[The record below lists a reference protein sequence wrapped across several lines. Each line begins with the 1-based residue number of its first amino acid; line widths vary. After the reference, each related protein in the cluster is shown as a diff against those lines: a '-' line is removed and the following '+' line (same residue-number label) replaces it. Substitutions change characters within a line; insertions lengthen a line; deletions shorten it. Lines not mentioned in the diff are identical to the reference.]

1 MEALVLPQLNVG
13 QYQLV
18 LNALNL
24 AIALLGGSAALF
36 AMLRGQVNP
45 AYQMAISLM
54 TIVVGMAAYHY
65 WRIYANWIA
74 AYEFKDGTYVP
85 TGELF
90 NYAYRYADWIGTLP
104 FIVAATVLV
113 LDLGRE
119 KSASLVFRLVIA
131 AMLMIGLG
139 YVGEIE
145 RENMTMRAVW
155 GFVSTLPFL
164 YIVYVLWSEFTETL
178 RYESDRVR
186 LLFGNTR
193 LLLVA
198 SWGFYPI
205 VYMLPMFGLAGAD
218 VQVMVQVGNSIA
230 DIVAK
235 ALYGLLIFAIA
246 REKTFE
252 AEMEANQSFEMDF
265 GETAA
270 APAVPAAQ
278 GNFQKF

>member
-1 MEALVLPQLNVG
+1 MEALPTLAIG

-65 WRIYANWIA
+65 WRIYENWQS
-74 AYEFKDGTYVP
+74 AYQLKDGVYVP
-85 TGELF
+85 TGEIF

-119 KSASLVFRLVIA
+119 KSSSLVFKLVVSAIA
-131 AMLMIGLG
+131 MIGLG
-139 YVGEIE
+139 YVGENE
-145 RENMTMRAVW
+145 RSDMTMRAIW
-155 GFVSTLPFL
+155 GFASTLPFI
-164 YIVYVLWSEFTETL
+164 YIVYILWAEFSETL
-178 RYESDRVR
+178 KYESDRVR
-186 LLFGNTR
+186 LLFNNTR
-193 LLLVA
+193 ILLVA
-198 SWGFYPI
+198 SWGFYPL

-218 VQVMVQVGNSIA
+218 VQVAVQVGNSVA

-235 ALYGLLIFAIA
+235 ALFGLMIFSIA

-252 AEMEANQSFEMDF
+252 AQMAADESFDMSFE
-265 GETAA
+265 GEPAA
-270 APAVPAAQ
+270 AAPAAQ